1 MLNKSF
7 IAFNVL
13 HKINML
19 KPYTDIFKSQYTIWQ
34 RANFRS
40 WYVFWLES
48 LYPYQQIDTGISYCS
63 GRSYCDL
70 CRTHVINTELY
81 PRWVFFSDH
90 KSGSQFP
97 SGSTKSCF
105 GKSTLGSPARCRSK
119 MHFVFS
125 THQPQRD
132 LWGSWMSERPFIFRM
147 KGANEYR

>member
-105 GKSTLGSPARCRSK
+105 GKSTLGSPARCRFADALWLFHPPTSK
-119 MHFVFS
+119 GLVGITDVWKAFHL
-125 THQPQRD
+125 RD
-132 LWGSWMSERPFIFRM
+132 ERC
-147 KGANEYR
+147 